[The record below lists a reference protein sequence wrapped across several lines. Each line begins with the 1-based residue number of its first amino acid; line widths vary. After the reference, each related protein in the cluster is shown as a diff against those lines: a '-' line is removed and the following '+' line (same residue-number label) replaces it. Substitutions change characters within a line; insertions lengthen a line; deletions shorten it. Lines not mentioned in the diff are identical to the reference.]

1 MASATGIPQLH
12 PDSIASREDSPLLS
26 TPGNEP
32 QSEDNAALYPNLF
45 RGTALAAQVGIWLI
59 AILVWAGIL
68 SHPLIFFS
76 AHPLLNSAAL
86 LLQVQAT
93 LILQPTS
100 TASQKRRGTI
110 VHYSIQALSVL
121 GFLAAFLII
130 EINKGDH
137 ARLTSPHGV
146 LGLVTY
152 ILIILQATGG
162 VVQYFLPLTLL
173 GSVERGKTLY
183 KYHRQSGYL
192 LLVLEL
198 ATVVAATRT
207 TFNVNVLGIS
217 LWGVVV
223 GAVLVVIGVGARIR
237 KHKLGY

>member
-1 MASATGIPQLH
+1 MASATGVPELH
-12 PDSIASREDSPLLS
+12 PDSIDSREDSPLLS
-26 TPGNEP
+26 TPGNQA
-32 QSEDNAALYPNLF
+32 QSSL
-45 RGTALAAQVGIWLI
+45 GTALAAQVGIWLI
-59 AILVWAGIL
+59 AILVWTGIF

-93 LILQPTS
+93 LILQPTA
-100 TASQKRRGTI
+100 TAAQKRRGTI
-110 VHYSIQALSVL
+110 AHYTIQALSIL

-137 ARLTSPHGV
+137 ARFTSPHGV
-146 LGLVTY
+146 LGLITY
-152 ILIILQATGG
+152 IVIILQATVG
-162 VVQYFLPLTLL
+162 VVQYFLPVTVL
-173 GSVERGKTLY
+173 GSVNRGKSLY

-198 ATVVAATRT
+198 ATVAAATRT
-207 TFNVNVLGIS
+207 AFNVNVLGIP
-217 LWGVVV
+217 LAGVLV
-223 GAVLVVIGVGARIR
+223 GAVLVVAGAGARVR